1 MSPVMIGKTV
11 QMVYAEIE
19 FLVSKMITVMVSTD
33 RMSHALCRSLLVW
46 TVEQTFRCHRYVRA
60 QDPNGESNQIE

>member
-1 MSPVMIGKTV
+1 MIGKTV

-33 RMSHALCRSLLVW
+33 RMSHALC
-46 TVEQTFRCHRYVRA
+46 
-60 QDPNGESNQIE
+60 